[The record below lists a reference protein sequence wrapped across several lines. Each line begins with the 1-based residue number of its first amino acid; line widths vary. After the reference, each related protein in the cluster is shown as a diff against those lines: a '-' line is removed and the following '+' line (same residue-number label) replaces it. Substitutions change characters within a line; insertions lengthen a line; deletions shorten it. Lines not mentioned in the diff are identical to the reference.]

1 VQRSSRS
8 GGDDDERACVRRDI
22 VNKDLQ
28 RMMKQA
34 QKMAAD
40 MQKAQEELADVEV
53 EGSAG
58 GGAVKAVVTGD
69 LRVLRVDIGSDVFDG
84 PVDADD
90 IEMLG
95 DTVVAAINDALDK
108 AREIQSE
115 ALGPLA
121 GGMGGLGLPGM

>member
-1 VQRSSRS
+1 V
-8 GGDDDERACVRRDI
+8 G
-22 VNKDLQ
+22 KDLQ

-40 MQKAQEELADVEV
+40 MQRAQEELAEQEV

-58 GGAVKAVVTGD
+58 GGAVRAVVTGD
-69 LRVLRVDIGSDVFDG
+69 QRVVRVEISPDAFDG
-84 PVDADD
+84 EPDSDDLEMIGDAV
-90 IEMLG
+90 
-95 DTVVAAINDALDK
+95 TAAINDALEKVRDMQ
-108 AREIQSE
+108 AE

>member
-1 VQRSSRS
+1 MS
-8 GGDDDERACVRRDI
+8 
-22 VNKDLQ
+22 KDMQ

-34 QKMAAD
+34 QKMAAEV
-40 MQKAQEELADVEV
+40 QRAQEELAEQQV

-69 LRVLRVDIGSDVFDG
+69 QRVVGVEISADVFDG
-84 PVDADD
+84 EPDADD
-90 IEMLG
+90 LEMLG
-95 DTVVAAINDALDK
+95 DTVTAAVNDALDK
-108 AREIQSE
+108 ARAKQAD